1 MKKPHS
7 SVRCDLAALAFL
19 GPLEA
24 RVMDIVWAR
33 PTVTVRQVYEIL
45 RAEREIAYTTIM
57 TILANLYKKGLL
69 ARDAE
74 GQAHVYRAVQ
84 TKQEFVEQHVANL
97 LDTLLDR
104 FSEPALAHLVRR
116 IGEAD
121 AERLAELERLV
132 AERRRA
138 VRKSE

>member
-74 GQAHVYRAVQ
+74 ASGAETRATGRTLPRAVPVKLVVRG
-84 TKQEFVEQHVANL
+84 TTAGVPGAPPN
-97 LDTLLDR
+97 T
-104 FSEPALAHLVRR
+104 PAA
-116 IGEAD
+116 
-121 AERLAELERLV
+121 
-132 AERRRA
+132 
-138 VRKSE
+138 